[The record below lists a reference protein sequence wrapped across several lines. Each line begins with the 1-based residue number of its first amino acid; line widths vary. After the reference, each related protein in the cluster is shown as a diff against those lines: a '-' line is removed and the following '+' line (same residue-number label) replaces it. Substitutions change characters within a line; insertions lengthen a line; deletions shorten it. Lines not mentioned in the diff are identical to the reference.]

1 MISAVAVVI
10 PARDERQRIRAC
22 LRAVHHT
29 LSRLPDGI
37 AHSVCVVA
45 DRCTDDTAAL
55 AHAASPRASIV
66 TTNEDLPIGE
76 VRDIGMRTAR
86 TALHG
91 HLAAD
96 TWLLSTDADTIV
108 HRDWAPSHVR
118 LADAGTDA
126 VAGVAHLDR
135 PAGPTRAA
143 VERYAAVVGAAHG
156 PWGHGNVYGAN
167 FGVRADAFDVVDGF
181 GAVRVGEDHDLWT
194 RLGNAGYTLRHADIP
209 VVTSGRRVGRARGGL
224 ADLLAALSD

>member
-45 DRCTDDTAAL
+45 DRCTDDTETL
-55 AHAASPRASIV
+55 ARTESPQAKIV
-66 TTNEDLPIGE
+66 TTKGDLPIGE
-76 VRDIGMRTAR
+76 VRDLGMRAAR

-91 HLAAD
+91 HLPTN

-108 HRDWAPSHVR
+108 HRDWASSHVR
-118 LADAGTDA
+118 LADAGNDA
-126 VAGVAHLDR
+126 IAGVAHLDR

-143 VERYAAVVGAAHG
+143 VVRYAAAVGRAHG

-167 FGVRADAFDVVDGF
+167 LGIRADAFDVVGGF
-181 GAVRVGEDHDLWT
+181 GAVAVGEDHDLWT
-194 RLGNAGYTLRHADIP
+194 RLGNAGYTLLHADIP
-209 VVTSGRRVGRARGGL
+209 VVTSGRRIGRALGGL
-224 ADLLAALSD
+224 ADLLATLSD